1 MCDIKKKRLLK
12 IFALLLCAAIVL
24 LMVFCIASVAS
35 AAGASEYGVDFL
47 DSIGFPGLSGLDSE
61 SISQIEGG
69 VFSLAL
75 KLTGTDPDSVTA
87 EYYEMY
93 YDFLVNDWWGL
104 ATGAGGIYDSSGN
117 FNEAYLKAMGDQF
130 VMYNSTC
137 PFSWDYF
144 IKYVKVRRAA
154 ELAGSESF
162 DSGSYVKSNPDNITI
177 SSKGLKNLVDYWS
190 DYYKPKDNV
199 DQYTYS
205 YQSASTKL
213 DKSKRYAFTP
223 YAPVYTDDG
232 GAKTGWGFK
241 SWSGG
246 VYMLPYLVDDDNNGG
261 FPYYSDL
268 YYFIHSK
275 RSSDGVLQIVV
286 ESYKLSDN
294 SLVSTVTKDWDTS
307 RLSLGLFW
315 NGGTNINLLGYK
327 SYFDYMGNTSSTQV
341 CAASPSRYLYSGNVG
356 NLTKVD
362 TVSFLANNV
371 GYDTF
376 TPDVNTHDD
385 WGFLVSAKPFDLWI
399 NQTDIDVSKIPDDYK
414 ITINGDNINDYSIT
428 NTSGD
433 TTTINNYVT
442 NNYNIPSS
450 GSSGGGNTG
459 GSTSGNVTVGG
470 NIDVSGKVDINVNVT
485 GGSNT
490 SISSPSS
497 DDVDGIED
505 GQQSID
511 DLIKYYQGS
520 ANEIGSLFAAFLAV
534 VPAPIRNMVPLA
546 VGVIVFLG
554 LVKALH

>member
-1 MCDIKKKRLLK
+1 MPEIPDSLKKSLCK
-12 IFALLLCAAIVL
+12 IAALLFCAAIVL
-24 LMVFCIASVAS
+24 LMFFCIASVAS
-35 AAGASEYGVDFL
+35 ADGASEYGVDFL
-47 DSIGFPGLSGLDSE
+47 ESIGFPGLGGLDLE
-61 SISQIEGG
+61 SLAEVEGG
-69 VFSLAL
+69 VLSLAY

-117 FNEAYLKAMGDQF
+117 FSEAYLKAMGDQF

-162 DSGSYVKSNPDNITI
+162 DSGSYVNSNPDNITI

-199 DQYTYS
+199 DQYTYG
-205 YQSASTKL
+205 YQLASKK
-213 DKSKRYAFTP
+213 DKSSSGWFSFSP
-223 YAPVYTDDG
+223 DAPVYTDDG
-232 GAKTGWGFK
+232 GARTGWGFK
-241 SWSGG
+241 GWQGG
-246 VYMLPYLVDDDNNGG
+246 VYLLPYIVDDDLSA
-261 FPYYSDL
+261 YYCQ
-268 YYFIHSK
+268 YYIFVHFK
-275 RSSDGVLQIVV
+275 RSDDGLTLVADQY
-286 ESYKLSDN
+286 SLSDN
-294 SLVSTVTKDWDTS
+294 SLYRSQSVAWDTS
-307 RLSLGLFW
+307 KMSVGFDFTYAGDFRLHCFS
-315 NGGTNINLLGYK
+315 
-327 SYFDYMGNTSSTQV
+327 SYFDYLADKASNDYIV
-341 CAASPSRYLYSGNVG
+341 CSGKFYSGSVTDLSSSDGVNFVRG
-356 NLTKVD
+356 RI
-362 TVSFLANNV
+362 S
-371 GYDTF
+371 TF
-376 TPDVNTHDD
+376 TPDVNSKDD
-385 WGFLVSAKPFDLWI
+385 YGFIISADPFDLWI

-497 DDVDGIED
+497 DDVEGIED